1 MTMNPAVSNRPLSRV
16 KLMDAPSVPIVLPSD
31 SVSRAAEGVSGGLRS
46 ASLHSGPSHNPA
58 RHPSDNGQLAGPS
71 PCPCPGVDTPPDTP
85 SAALSA
91 SAEEWLTARMIRQGG
106 KVAVATGEEADGS
119 GYRLA
124 AGDLI
129 WDHSDLLHYQVIV
142 ARVEPWG
149 VSIVPENG
157 TILTK
162 KAENASIVPNNGT
175 IPTPE
180 TDFQWVAVCRE
191 GSAATPL
198 LKALVW
204 GAWLS
209 AAVLAG
215 IFLPGGWAVLLIL
228 ALLLFTAWIVL
239 RPSQRSVRRMLRM
252 AGE

>member
-1 MTMNPAVSNRPLSRV
+1 MTMNPAVSNKPLSRV
-16 KLMDAPSVPIVLPSD
+16 KLMDAPSVLFALPSD
-31 SVSRAAEGVSGGLRS
+31 
-46 ASLHSGPSHNPA
+46 
-58 RHPSDNGQLAGPS
+58 
-71 PCPCPGVDTPPDTP
+71 

-91 SAEEWLTARMIRQGG
+91 SAEEWHTSRMIQQGG

-149 VSIVPENG
+149 VSIVPKNG
-157 TILTK
+157 TEL
-162 KAENASIVPNNGT
+162 
-175 IPTPE
+175 TPE

-198 LKALVW
+198 LKALAW
-204 GAWLS
+204 GAWL
-209 AAVLAG
+209 AASVLAG
-215 IFLPGGWAVLLIL
+215 VFLAGGWAVLLIL

-252 AGE
+252 AA